1 MKSKSALLG
10 LAVLTGIFFTACKK
24 DKYTDRIT
32 VRMTDAPAAF
42 DSVNV
47 EIVRVD
53 IHSDAQGWISLPSN
67 PGLYNL
73 LELQNGVDTVL
84 ATAAQLPAGHVS
96 QMRLILGNNN
106 YVVSTGMVTQLE
118 LSSQDLTGLKL
129 NLNYTF
135 DPNVAYEILFDF
147 VASESIVEQ
156 GNGKFRLKPV
166 LKTVSV
172 NPI

>member
-1 MKSKSALLG
+1 MLLG
-10 LAVLTGIFFTACKK
+10 VAVFAAIFFSACKK
-24 DKYTDRIT
+24 DKYTGPVT

-47 EIVRVD
+47 EIVRVE
-53 IHSDAQGWISLPSN
+53 IHSDAQGWIILPSN
-67 PGLYNL
+67 PGIYNL
-73 LELQNGVDTVL
+73 LQLQNGVDTVL

-96 QMRLILGNNN
+96 QMRLILGGNN
-106 YVVSTGMVTQLE
+106 YVVSTGTVTPLE
-118 LSSQDLTGLKL
+118 LSSQDQTGLKL

-156 GNGKFRLKPV
+156 GNGQFRLKPV